1 MSSNSCRKKGLW
13 FSPDNGFCISLD
25 KGLCVGDGVTSFAA
39 IIDVIIPGGLNPRFN
54 NGGSAP
60 APSRGLVGFLEVRVI
75 SSNEFVNDS

>member
-25 KGLCVGDGVTSFAA
+25 KGLCVGGGVTSFAA

-60 APSRGLVGFLEVRVI
+60 APMRGLDGLLEV
-75 SSNEFVNDS
+75 